1 MAIEKDFFRQVMGR
15 FTTGVTVVTTSNQG
29 TLAGLTV
36 NAFCSVSHHPPLV
49 LVCVDRSSYTLP
61 HLRASGVFAVNMLTN
76 EQEYLSRCFATH
88 SKDRFE
94 HFCHASYHR
103 AATGAP
109 ILDDVLAFIDARII
123 AEYPGGDHVIF
134 LGQVEAMGTADHV
147 VFANEEDSA
156 LSTLPEPDSLTPE
169 NGQQPLVY
177 YCGEY
182 RHLANQY
189 KKPSLAAYYDENFE
203 RQASNSQNSSS

>member
-1 MAIEKDFFRQVMGR
+1 MAIEKDFFRQVMGH

-49 LVCVDRSSYTLP
+49 LVCVDCTSNTLP
-61 HLRASGVFAVNMLTN
+61 HFRASKVFAVNMLTK

-94 HFCHASYHR
+94 HFCHATYHR

-109 ILDDVLAFIDARII
+109 VLDDVLAFVDARII

-134 LGQVEAMGTADHV
+134 LGQVEAMGTPDHI
-147 VFANEEDSA
+147 VFANEEDSE
-156 LSTLPEPDSLTPE
+156 LSTLPIPDPAALE
-169 NGQQPLVY
+169 NGDQPLVF

-182 RHLANQY
+182 RHLASQY
-189 KKPSLAAYYDENFE
+189 KKPSLAAYYDEEFE
-203 RQASNSQNSSS
+203 RQTSNKQNSSS